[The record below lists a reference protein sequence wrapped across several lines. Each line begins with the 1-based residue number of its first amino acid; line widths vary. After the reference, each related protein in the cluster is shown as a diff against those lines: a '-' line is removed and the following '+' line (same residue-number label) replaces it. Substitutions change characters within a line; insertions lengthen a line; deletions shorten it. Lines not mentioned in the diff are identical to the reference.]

1 MPSMISDL
9 IDASMDDTGEIKDEE
24 FIAGMAGN
32 VYIGGLWNGK
42 SITGIN
48 PTPRDM
54 SDFYSLR
61 PLPQGLLICVFAML
75 MNPDAQSRAQTEIDS
90 VTGGKR
96 LPHFDD
102 REKLPYVQAILEEC
116 FRYCFRKLSCWI

>member
-32 VYIGGLWNGK
+32 VYIGGFWNGK

-54 SDFYSLR
+54 SDFYSHR

-75 MNPDAQSRAQTEIDS
+75 MNPDAQSCAQTEIYSLTSMIERSSLLSRHWKNTFGIVSQSYRDNY
-90 VTGGKR
+90 K
-96 LPHFDD
+96 FD
-102 REKLPYVQAILEEC
+102 
-116 FRYCFRKLSCWI
+116 